1 MQKMGRRCRKSDCDA
16 RPDCDSQSSRG
27 KPPASQTKIGGETM
41 PLAQVR
47 GVNINY
53 KVLGDHGPWVA
64 LSPGGRRDISGIELL
79 AGKVAETGHRVV
91 VFDRRNCGASDV
103 VIDGQDSEY
112 EIWADDIHELLRQLG
127 ALPAFI
133 GGRSSGCRT
142 SLLFA
147 WCHPEAVKGLLLWR
161 VTGGRFAC
169 ERLAEEYYGQYIAA
183 AKQGSMAK
191 VCEMEHWKERI
202 EARPQNRDALMKIT
216 PERFIT
222 VMSHWREYFL
232 KGADLPVIGA
242 SEEELKSIKVP
253 ACIVPGNDNTHGR
266 QTGEN
271 LGRLLPKSEVHILFP
286 KHYDEPLSPREEWD
300 EKAGEMAVLFGDFIK
315 RAAA

>member
-1 MQKMGRRCRKSDCDA
+1 
-16 RPDCDSQSSRG
+16 
-27 KPPASQTKIGGETM
+27 M

-79 AGKVAETGHRVV
+79 AGKVAETGYRVV

-103 VIDGQDSEY
+103 VIDGEDSEY
-112 EIWADDIHELLRQLG
+112 EIWADDIHELLQQLG

-133 GGRSSGCRT
+133 GGSSSGCRT

-147 WCHPEAVKGLLLWR
+147 LRHPEAVTGLLLWR

-183 AKQGSMAK
+183 AKQGGMAE

-202 EARPQNRDALMKIT
+202 EARPQNRDALMKMT

-242 SEEELKSIKVP
+242 SEKELKSIKVP

-271 LGRLLPKSEVHILFP
+271 LGRLCKKRSAYAVSQALRR
-286 KHYDEPLSPREEWD
+286 PLSPREEWD
-300 EKAGEMAVLFGDFIK
+300 EKAGEMGVLFGDFMK
-315 RAAA
+315 RSAV

>member
-1 MQKMGRRCRKSDCDA
+1 
-16 RPDCDSQSSRG
+16 
-27 KPPASQTKIGGETM
+27 M
-41 PLAQVR
+41 PLAKVR
-47 GVNINY
+47 GVNMNY
-53 KVLGDHGPWVA
+53 KVLGNHGPWVA

-133 GGRSSGCRT
+133 GGSSSGCRT
-142 SLLFA
+142 ALLFA
-147 WCHPEAVKGLLLWR
+147 LRHPEAVKGLLLWR

-169 ERLAEEYYGQYIAA
+169 ERLAQEYYGQFIEA
-183 AKQGSMAK
+183 AKQGGMAK

-202 EARPQNRDALMKIT
+202 EARPENRDALMKMN
-216 PERFIT
+216 PERFIA

-242 SEEELKSIKVP
+242 RRRSSNPFKFRP
-253 ACIVPGNDNTHGR
+253 ASFPETTIPMGVKPARISVACCQKATCISCFPSTTTNPWARGKNGMKR
-266 QTGEN
+266 QA
-271 LGRLLPKSEVHILFP
+271 RW
-286 KHYDEPLSPREEWD
+286 PRSS
-300 EKAGEMAVLFGDFIK
+300 AIS
-315 RAAA
+315 